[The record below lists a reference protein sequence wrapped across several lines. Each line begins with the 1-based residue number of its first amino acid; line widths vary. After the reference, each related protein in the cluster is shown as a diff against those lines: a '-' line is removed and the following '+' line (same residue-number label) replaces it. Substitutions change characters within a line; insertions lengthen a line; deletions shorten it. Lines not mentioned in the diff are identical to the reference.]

1 YVAFDTETTKL
12 NPLEADLV
20 GISVALAPGS
30 AFYLPIGHRDGGNLD
45 PNLVRAALRPF
56 FADPAKKRVAQN
68 AKFDWHVLERFGIP
82 VHDVTLDTMIAAS
95 LVDPDQPKNLDY
107 LARTRLGVEK
117 IPTQS
122 LIGVG
127 RDQINMAA
135 VSIERIAEY
144 CGEDSDV
151 CLRLAPI
158 LVQELDVSSLLPLF
172 RDVEM
177 PLLGVLARMERTG
190 VKIDVPQLHAMSR
203 SMGEEV
209 SRLETE
215 IQEAAGVPFN
225 VNSPRQVA
233 EILFDRLK
241 LPRGRRT
248 KDGYSTDV
256 EVLESLAPHHPLPK
270 LLLEHRQ
277 YQKLKSTYLDAL
289 PKFVNPGTGRVHATF
304 HQTVASTGRLSASD
318 PNLQNIPIR
327 SEEGRAIRKAFVAE
341 GEDGLLVSFDYSQI
355 ELRLMAHLS
364 GDPVLAEAFR
374 SGGDV
379 HRTTAARL
387 FGVTPEEVTSAQ
399 RAQAKIVNF
408 GILYGMGPVRLARE
422 LNLSRA
428 LASAFIEEYRRTLSG
443 VASYLDQMLE
453 LARRRGYAETI
464 LRRRWPLPAL
474 HEDGARKA
482 EAERVAINMPIQG
495 SAADLIKVAM
505 VRIDELLRERS
516 MKSRLILQVHDEL
529 LFETTQE
536 EFEGLKSLATG
547 VMEQAIPLRVPLVVH
562 VGHGKTWADAH
573 AG

>member
-1 YVAFDTETTKL
+1 
-12 NPLEADLV
+12 
-20 GISVALAPGS
+20 
-30 AFYLPIGHRDGGNLD
+30 
-45 PNLVRAALRPF
+45 
-56 FADPAKKRVAQN
+56 
-68 AKFDWHVLERFGIP
+68 
-82 VHDVTLDTMIAAS
+82 
-95 LVDPDQPKNLDY
+95 
-107 LARTRLGVEK
+107 
-117 IPTQS
+117 
-122 LIGVG
+122 
-127 RDQINMAA
+127 
-135 VSIERIAEY
+135 
-144 CGEDSDV
+144 
-151 CLRLAPI
+151 
-158 LVQELDVSSLLPLF
+158 
-172 RDVEM
+172 M
-177 PLLGVLARMERTG
+177 PLLGVLARMERAG
-190 VKIDVPQLHAMSR
+190 VKIDVPQLQTMSR
-203 SMGEEV
+203 SMGLEV
-209 SRLETE
+209 ARLETE

-256 EVLESLAPHHPLPK
+256 EVLESLVPLHPLPK

-289 PKFVNPGTGRVHATF
+289 PRFVHPETGRVHATF
-304 HQTVASTGRLSASD
+304 HQTAASTGRLSASD

-327 SEEGRAIRKAFVAE
+327 SEEGRAIRKAFIAE
-341 GEDGLLVSFDYSQI
+341 GDDGLLVSFDYSQI

-387 FGVTPEEVTSAQ
+387 FGVTPEEVTNAQ
-399 RAQAKIVNF
+399 RGQAKIVNF

-443 VASYLDQMLE
+443 VATYLDQMLE
-453 LARRRGYAETI
+453 VARQRGYAETI
-464 LRRRWPLPAL
+464 LKRRWPLPAL
-474 HEDGARKA
+474 HEDGARRA

-505 VRIDELLRERS
+505 VRIDELLRARS
-516 MKSRLILQVHDEL
+516 MNSRLILQVHDEL
-529 LFETTQE
+529 LFETTQD
-536 EFEGLKSLATG
+536 EFTPLKTLVTG

-573 AG
+573 A